1 MTWVTPK
8 SPPPTTITLGVRIQH
23 MNLGNSDIHPMALA
37 EGVSEGRGWGCRRY
51 MAIQGIEHLMVKI
64 LEFIPIGDH

>member
-1 MTWVTPK
+1 
-8 SPPPTTITLGVRIQH
+8 

-37 EGVSEGRGWGCRRY
+37 EGVSEGRGWGCRRCV
-51 MAIQGIEHLMVKI
+51 AIQGVEHLMVKI